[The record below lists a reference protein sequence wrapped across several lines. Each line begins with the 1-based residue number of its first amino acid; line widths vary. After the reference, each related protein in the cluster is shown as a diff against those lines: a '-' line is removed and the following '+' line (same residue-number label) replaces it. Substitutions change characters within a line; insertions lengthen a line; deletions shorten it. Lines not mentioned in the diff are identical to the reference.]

1 MFLWQFSLL
10 CGKFMFKWI
19 WRKSKTLLLPT
30 ILQTVWFLQRN
41 VLILHLNCCQGTVF
55 NKEGMHDPL
64 CMYMYMLL
72 LFSCA
77 CARFLVMIWIQ
88 YDASTSLV
96 HYVYFCIVVF
106 FPYYTHHVI
115 CIFQHYVHISCSIKN
130 SRPGLLI
137 ILTVFQTVQ

>member
-55 NKEGMHDPL
+55 NKEGMHVPL
-64 CMYMYMLL
+64 CISDVHVIAISLC
-72 LFSCA
+72 LFSCHD
-77 CARFLVMIWIQ
+77 MNSIWCI
-88 YDASTSLV
+88 YKFIALCM
-96 HYVYFCIVVF
+96 YFCIV
-106 FPYYTHHVI
+106 
-115 CIFQHYVHISCSIKN
+115 IFQISN
-130 SRPGLLI
+130 SYLFHSCKKFYKFYRCVKISRFIQQKRGE
-137 ILTVFQTVQ
+137 